1 MIRNL
6 TIGTIMTPK
15 PVCVE
20 ADLKLSRAKE
30 QMDAHKVRHLPVT
43 RYGRLAGV
51 ITEQNLKVARTNPFH
66 YHFTVAEAM
75 EVDPYIVPPETNA
88 EDVLRDML
96 HYKLE
101 YAVVARDENRPI
113 GIFTRQDA
121 LKLLLEFPRTKRS
134 AALQLVKRRGAKN
147 TLELVQAKAA

>member
-20 ADLKLSRAKE
+20 ADLKLDRAKE

-51 ITEQNLKVARTNPFH
+51 VTKQNLKIARANPFH

-75 EVDPYIVPPETNA
+75 EVDPYIVPPEASA
-88 EDVLRDML
+88 EGVLRDML

-101 YAVVARDENRPI
+101 YAVVARDENKPV

-121 LKLLLEFPRTKRS
+121 LQLLLDSPRAKSR
-134 AALQLVKRRGAKN
+134 AALRLVKRRSAK
-147 TLELVQAKAA
+147 TPPGLVRAEAA